1 VSPRAGSWVW
11 AALVLAAGAGGVLAA
26 ARLAGTAPSAP
37 RALPRPASP
46 PPRAV
51 PPAALA
57 PPTRPAPGRFG
68 GPLVAAPIVSRGKR
82 VASRP
87 RGGEVVVDGVYR
99 TKAAWAGGH
108 PSPERPSWVA
118 IEIGGGYTRLLLSWT
133 SSGNHD
139 YTDRKYGAPV
149 DYRIETSAD
158 STGGADGTWRTAVT
172 VVDNP
177 VRTRAHALDFAGQR
191 WVRLSVTRLS
201 PDVFEWGLYLD
212 EIDVHDLSA
221 GGDDVWVF
229 FGDSI
234 TSEVF
239 DRAPAHQP
247 SFAEAVAAR
256 HPGYFPAAIGAGTGS
271 FHHADAVRRIDEVL
285 ALNPDAK
292 VLALCFGSN
301 DWDPVAYRR
310 DLVEVIRKVRA
321 AGRIPVVPRMPFRSD
336 AKEDFAARLDAAVD
350 AVTAELGLLPG
361 PDLYS
366 WFKAHP
372 ERLADGLHPDD
383 AGAVEMIRLW
393 AEAVAPLYP
402 R

>member
-1 VSPRAGSWVW
+1 VPPPA
-11 AALVLAAGAGGVLAA
+11 VLA
-26 ARLAGTAPSAP
+26 PS
-37 RALPRPASP
+37 
-46 PPRAV
+46 
-51 PPAALA
+51 
-57 PPTRPAPGRFG
+57 TRPAPGRFG

-108 PSPERPSWVA
+108 PSPGRPSWVA

-172 VVDNP
+172 AVDNP

-292 VLALCFGSN
+292 VFALCFGSN

-310 DLVEVIRKVRA
+310 DLLEVIRKVRA

-372 ERLADGLHPDD
+372 ERLTDGLHPDD